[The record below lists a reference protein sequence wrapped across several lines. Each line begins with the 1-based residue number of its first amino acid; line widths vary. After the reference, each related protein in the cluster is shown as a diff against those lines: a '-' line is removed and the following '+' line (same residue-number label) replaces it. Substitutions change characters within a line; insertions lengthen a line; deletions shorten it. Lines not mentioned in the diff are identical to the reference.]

1 MSNHSRYRRSKIV
14 QNLEKLFSD
23 NEEYSVVQL
32 LHTIMRNKNNNS
44 EDIYEMTDENFS
56 SALQDTIIELEETYF
71 DEEGRY

>member
-71 DEEGRY
+71 DEEGNY